1 MFQMKK
7 SSSKMSGTKLGNKTE
22 KLYHV
27 NEGLGVK
34 ALLYKNQDNDEV
46 LTNTTEIP
54 TKSSSVKKIRDKH
67 KQTKYLVE
75 HQSSDQEI
83 RKTDEFVQRNK
94 SPSHGVYK
102 RALYKVE
109 DLNLNNKVIHS
120 KHKTSTSD
128 PSQDIVSVL
137 TNNINFSN
145 DVIKDRSPHTLPFL
159 ISNTDLYKINIK
171 KNRKKKQPKGKK
183 VYAKK
188 HMPCHLTPI
197 DDVIKKEVDKET
209 EPPLLG
215 VSTSH
220 EKLKLMPI
228 AKESVLAI
236 DQGLDKDK
244 IIPVSRTNHAWDEH
258 VLASISKST
267 AELIIK
273 NFTGNSNHQE
283 KLRTFLRKRSGECNF
298 FAENDVPLTEKPSLN
313 GKEEG
318 KGQTQETKKFSAEI
332 FFTSLGNKKEKKQFQ
347 NVLQNS
353 YPEPPNVWAKNQ
365 GQKVSCVRAEKG
377 LRKWV
382 GYPREVEVN
391 LCLLFKV
398 FFGLDVLDRKF
409 YICPGFRT
417 INAP

>member
-1 MFQMKK
+1 
-7 SSSKMSGTKLGNKTE
+7 MSGTKLGNKTE

-27 NEGLGVK
+27 SEGLGVK
-34 ALLYKNQDNDEV
+34 ALQYKSQHNHEV
-46 LTNTTEIP
+46 LTNTSDIP
-54 TKSSSVKKIRDKH
+54 RKSSSVKKIRGKH

-83 RKTDEFVQRNK
+83 RKTDEFVRRNK
-94 SPSHGVYK
+94 SPCHCVYRK
-102 RALYKVE
+102 GLYKVE
-109 DLNLNNKVIHS
+109 DLNNNITIPS

-159 ISNTDLYKINIK
+159 ISNIDLYRSDIK
-171 KNRKKKQPKGKK
+171 KNRKKKQSKGKK

-197 DDVIKKEVDKET
+197 DAVIKKEVDKGT

-228 AKESVLAI
+228 AKESVLTI
-236 DQGLDKDK
+236 NQEPDKDK
-244 IIPVSRTNHAWDEH
+244 IMPVSRTNHAWDEH

-273 NFTGNSNHQE
+273 NFTGNLNHQE
-283 KLRTFLRKRSGECNF
+283 KLRTFLRKRSGEIKPF
-298 FAENDVPLTEKPSLN
+298 SENDVSLTEKPSHSE
-313 GKEEG
+313 KEKE
-318 KGQTQETKKFSAEI
+318 KGQTQGTKKFSAEF
-332 FFTSLGNKKEKKQFQ
+332 FFTPLGNKKKKKKFE

-365 GQKVSCVRAEKG
+365 GEKVSYVRPEKG

-391 LCLLFKV
+391 FCLLCEV
-398 FFGLDVLDRKF
+398 FFDLDVVDRKVDI
-409 YICPGFRT
+409 YAGFRT
-417 INAP
+417 INFP

>member
-1 MFQMKK
+1 
-7 SSSKMSGTKLGNKTE
+7 MSGTKLGNKTE
-22 KLYHV
+22 KLYHI

-34 ALLYKNQDNDEV
+34 ALQYKNQHNHEV
-46 LTNTTEIP
+46 LTNTTDTP
-54 TKSSSVKKIRDKH
+54 SKTSSVKKIRDKH

-94 SPSHGVYK
+94 SLGQCFFK
-102 RALYKVE
+102 KGLYKVE
-109 DLNLNNKVIHS
+109 DLNNNIARPS
-120 KHKTSTSD
+120 KHKTNTSD

-159 ISNTDLYKINIK
+159 ISNTDLYKSNIK
-171 KNRKKKQPKGKK
+171 KNWRKKQPKGKK

-188 HMPCHLTPI
+188 HMPCHLTSI
-197 DDVIKKEVDKET
+197 DDVIKKEVDKGT

-228 AKESVLAI
+228 AKESILAI
-236 DQGLDKDK
+236 NQEPDKNK
-244 IIPVSRTNHAWDEH
+244 IIPVRQTDHAWDEH

-283 KLRTFLRKRSGECNF
+283 KLRTFLRKRSGECKSF
-298 FAENDVPLTEKPSLN
+298 SENDVPLTEKPSHN
-313 GKEEG
+313 EKEKE
-318 KGQTQETKKFSAEI
+318 KGQTQEIKKLSPET
-332 FFTSLGNKKEKKQFQ
+332 FFAPLGNKKEKKKFE

-365 GQKVSCVRAEKG
+365 GEKVSYIRPEKG
-377 LRKWV
+377 LKKWV
-382 GYPREVEVN
+382 GYPREVEVTF
-391 LCLLFKV
+391 CLLFG
-398 FFGLDVLDRKF
+398 FFLVLML
-409 YICPGFRT
+409 
-417 INAP
+417 

>member
-7 SSSKMSGTKLGNKTE
+7 SSSKISGTKLGNKTE

-34 ALLYKNQDNDEV
+34 ALLYKNQDSDEV

-128 PSQDIVSVL
+128 PSQDIVTVL

-159 ISNTDLYKINIK
+159 ISNTDLYKSNIK

-188 HMPCHLTPI
+188 HMP
-197 DDVIKKEVDKET
+197 
-209 EPPLLG
+209 
-215 VSTSH
+215 
-220 EKLKLMPI
+220 
-228 AKESVLAI
+228 
-236 DQGLDKDK
+236 
-244 IIPVSRTNHAWDEH
+244 
-258 VLASISKST
+258 
-267 AELIIK
+267 
-273 NFTGNSNHQE
+273 
-283 KLRTFLRKRSGECNF
+283 
-298 FAENDVPLTEKPSLN
+298 
-313 GKEEG
+313 
-318 KGQTQETKKFSAEI
+318 
-332 FFTSLGNKKEKKQFQ
+332 
-347 NVLQNS
+347 
-353 YPEPPNVWAKNQ
+353 
-365 GQKVSCVRAEKG
+365 
-377 LRKWV
+377 
-382 GYPREVEVN
+382 
-391 LCLLFKV
+391 
-398 FFGLDVLDRKF
+398 
-409 YICPGFRT
+409 
-417 INAP
+417 